1 MLFTLLNYVG
11 GNLDPVYEML
21 NHPRTVLGLGDGGA
35 HCGIVC
41 DATMTT
47 FTLTHWVRDRRR
59 GPRLPLEFAV
69 RRLTA
74 DNAALFG
81 FHDRGLVRP
90 GLKADLNV
98 IDLDRLRLHR
108 PEVAFDLPA
117 GGRRLLQ
124 RADGYVA
131 THRRGRDRHARR
143 NADRSPP
150 GPRGPLGARVDS
162 RMMPSATGAPAK
174 FDFPVLDGD
183 GHVAEPHDL
192 WAALLRRR
200 ASRRGAGG
208 AARSPICRRAAP
220 ALMLEGRCLVR
231 GIEAVTFA
239 GQNPRAFRGRRWDE
253 GYPGAFDPA
262 HRLRD
267 MDLEGIDRAMVFPS
281 LAGALGGVRD
291 PQLAAAMARAYNRW
305 ILDYCSTDPK
315 RLMPAAV
322 VPLQDPPAAV
332 AEVEWAARHGFRC
345 VMVRAC
351 RYQGRAHDHP
361 DFAGFYAACAHHDVV
376 VGPAPVSLPRRR
388 VEPGDPAGPGRRCRR
403 ATSSWPTCSRCRSTT
418 C

>member
-1 MLFTLLNYVG
+1 
-11 GNLDPVYEML
+11 
-21 NHPRTVLGLGDGGA
+21 
-35 HCGIVC
+35 
-41 DATMTT
+41 
-47 FTLTHWVRDRRR
+47 
-59 GPRLPLEFAV
+59 
-69 RRLTA
+69 
-74 DNAALFG
+74 
-81 FHDRGLVRP
+81 
-90 GLKADLNV
+90 
-98 IDLDRLRLHR
+98 
-108 PEVAFDLPA
+108 
-117 GGRRLLQ
+117 
-124 RADGYVA
+124 
-131 THRRGRDRHARR
+131 
-143 NADRSPP
+143 
-150 GPRGPLGARVDS
+150 
-162 RMMPSATGAPAK
+162 MMPSATGVPAK

-192 WAALLRRR
+192 WTRYCDATHRDAAQAALRIADLPE
-200 ASRRGAGG
+200 GG
-208 AARSPICRRAAP
+208 S

-267 MDLEGIDRAMVFPS
+267 MDLEGIDRAMIFPS

-291 PQLAAAMARAYNRW
+291 PRLAAAMARAYNRW
-305 ILDYCSTDPK
+305 ILDYCATDPK

-322 VPLQDPPAAV
+322 VPLQDPLAAV

-376 VGPAPVSLPRRR
+376 VGLHPFPFPDVEWSQAILPDLAGMPCSHLVMADMLALPLDNMLTMAYLMFGGVCDRHPALKFSFMESNATWAAPFIDRLQARFARGGHRLIRTPPGEILARQCFVSVEGDERSLPALVDLIGEDVLFWASDFPHFDGHFPGAVTEAVEGLASLPDR
-388 VEPGDPAGPGRRCRR
+388 VTRKVLGENAARMFGVIRP
-403 ATSSWPTCSRCRSTT
+403 
-418 C
+418 